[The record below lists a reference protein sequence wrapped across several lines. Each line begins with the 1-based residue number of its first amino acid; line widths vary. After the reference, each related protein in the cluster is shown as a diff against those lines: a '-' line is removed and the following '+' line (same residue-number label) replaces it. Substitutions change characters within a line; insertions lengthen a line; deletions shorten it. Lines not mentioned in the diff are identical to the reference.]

1 MYYSNQY
8 TDPTG
13 SVEVDRALGKSYDVV
28 KAVYN
33 QLGFI
38 ETYAKSYTELE
49 KYDAT
54 LKLLNAELASYSAE
68 NATGVFIGH
77 DQGRVGVKP
86 DRLTFTGENFL
97 SALTRNWDNLHLV
110 ADNITAVNNLANH
123 LNNIKALSYIIKEI
137 INLNN
142 NYSSIKTVEQDLDKL
157 KELLLHIPNILIL
170 YSHLDAL
177 LDIAAKIKDVDE
189 LQDNIQ
195 IISNVN
201 NYLHTLSALNSNIA
215 IYDKANL
222 NLKTYL
228 EILEFRFEIT
238 NLSNNI
244 TVIQKANELVE
255 KQNILVDT
263 VESLAEA
270 KAELLEVHASLN
282 SITVVQQNLDLISA
296 VSANTDIYNEL
307 YASLADIRKL
317 LAEKEDLLTTIDN
330 SNKKIDESNTNIS
343 NVTKA
348 INQATSYIDTFQK
361 NLPSVAIITG
371 KDNRTNTLLDSIR
384 KPEGADTFIK
394 EWTAPANGWFV
405 IYFYGEA
412 PLVPYTTTNPVTG
425 SIDIITNLEPKIQE
439 TITVN
444 NVPLTLKVKKLC
456 SSWDESIQIY
466 VVKDTVFNF
475 TANNLKSIYGKV
487 QFIKEGTN

>member
-1 MYYSNQY
+1 M
-8 TDPTG
+8 
-13 SVEVDRALGKSYDVV
+13 
-28 KAVYN
+28 
-33 QLGFI
+33 
-38 ETYAKSYTELE
+38 
-49 KYDAT
+49 
-54 LKLLNAELASYSAE
+54 LLY
-68 NATGVFIGH
+68 
-77 DQGRVGVKP
+77 
-86 DRLTFTGENFL
+86 
-97 SALTRNWDNLHLV
+97 
-110 ADNITAVNNLANH
+110 
-123 LNNIKALSYIIKEI
+123 
-137 INLNN
+137 
-142 NYSSIKTVEQDLDKL
+142 
-157 KELLLHIPNILIL
+157 IPNILIL

-201 NYLHTLSALNSNIA
+201 NYLHTLSSLNSNLP

-244 TVIQKANELVE
+244 TIIQKANELVE
-255 KQNILVDT
+255 KQTVLVET
-263 VESLAEA
+263 VESLAES
-270 KAELLEVHASLN
+270 KTELLEVHASLN
-282 SITVVQQNLDLISA
+282 SITVVQQNIDLISA
-296 VSANTDIYNEL
+296 VVANVDIYNEL
-307 YASLADIRKL
+307 YASLTDIRKIL
-317 LAEKEDLLTTIDN
+317 TEKEELLTTIDN

-343 NVTKA
+343 N
-348 INQATSYIDTFQK
+348 INQTIIQATSYIDTFQK

-371 KDNRTNTLLDSIR
+371 KDNRTNVLLDSIK
-384 KPEGADTFIK
+384 KPEGAETFIK

-412 PLVPYTTTNPVTG
+412 PLVPYTSNNPVTG
-425 SIDIITNLEPKIQE
+425 SIDVDANLEPKIQE

-444 NVPLTLKVKKLC
+444 NVPLTLKVKKPC

>member
-8 TDPTG
+8 NDPTG

-38 ETYAKSYTELE
+38 ETYAESYTELE

-54 LKLLNAELASYSAE
+54 LKLLNTELASYSAE

-77 DQGRVGVKP
+77 DQGRVGVESDK
-86 DRLTFTGENFL
+86 LTFTGENFL
-97 SALTRNWDNLHLV
+97 SALTRSWDNLHLV

-123 LNNIKALSYIIKEI
+123 LNNVKALSYVIKEI
-137 INLNN
+137 TNLSDNC
-142 NYSSIKTVEQDLDKL
+142 SAIKDIDQNMDKL
-157 KELLLHIPNILIL
+157 KELLLYVPNVLIL

-177 LDIAAKIKDVDE
+177 LDIASKIKDVDE

-201 NYLHTLSALNSNIA
+201 NYLHTLSSLNSNLP

-228 EILEFRFEIT
+228 EILEFRFEIV

-255 KQNILVDT
+255 KQTVLVET
-263 VESLAEA
+263 VESLAES
-270 KAELLEVHASLN
+270 KTELLEVHASLN

-296 VSANTDIYNEL
+296 VAANADIYNEL
-307 YASLADIRKL
+307 YASLTDIRKI
-317 LAEKEDLLTTIDN
+317 LADKEELLTTIDN

-343 NVTKA
+343 NMNET
-348 INQATSYIDTFQK
+348 INHATSYIDTFQK

-371 KDNRTNTLLDSIR
+371 KDNRTNTLLDSIK
-384 KPEGADTFIK
+384 KPEGAETFIK

-412 PLVPYTTTNPVTG
+412 PLVPYTSTDPVTG
-425 SIDIITNLEPKIQE
+425 STDVDANLESKIQE

-444 NVPLTLKVKKLC
+444 NVPLTLKIKKPC

-466 VVKDTVFNF
+466 VVKDTIFNF

-487 QFIKEGTN
+487 QFVKEGTN

>member
-8 TDPTG
+8 NDPTG

-38 ETYAKSYTELE
+38 ETYAESYTELE

-54 LKLLNAELASYSAE
+54 LKLLNTELASYSAE
-68 NATGVFIGH
+68 NTTGVFIGH
-77 DQGRVGVKP
+77 NQGRVGVEP

-97 SALTRNWDNLHLV
+97 SALTRSWDNLHLV
-110 ADNITAVNNLANH
+110 ADNITAVTDLANH
-123 LNNIKALSYIIKEI
+123 LNNVKALSYIIKEI
-137 INLNN
+137 TNLSNN
-142 NYSSIKTVEQDLDKL
+142 CSSIKTVEQNIDKL
-157 KELLLHIPNILIL
+157 KELLLYVPNVLIL

-177 LDIAAKIKDVDE
+177 LDIADKIKDVDE

-201 NYLHTLSALNSNIA
+201 NYLHTLSSLNSNLP

-244 TVIQKANELVE
+244 TIIQKANELVE
-255 KQNILVDT
+255 KQTVLVET
-263 VESLAEA
+263 VESLAES
-270 KAELLEVHASLN
+270 KTELLEVHASLN
-282 SITVVQQNLDLISA
+282 AITVVQQNLDLISA
-296 VSANTDIYNEL
+296 VAANADIYNEL
-307 YASLADIRKL
+307 YASLADIRKI
-317 LAEKEDLLTTIDN
+317 LADKEELLTTIDN

-343 NVTKA
+343 N
-348 INQATSYIDTFQK
+348 INETINHATSYIDTFQK

-384 KPEGADTFIK
+384 KPEGAETFIK
-394 EWTAPANGWFV
+394 EWIAPANGWFV

-412 PLVPYTTTNPVTG
+412 PLVPYTSTNPVTG
-425 SIDIITNLEPKIQE
+425 STDVDANLEPKIQE

-444 NVPLTLKVKKLC
+444 NVPLTLKVKKPC

-487 QFIKEGTN
+487 QFVKEGTN

>member
-8 TDPTG
+8 NDPTG

-38 ETYAKSYTELE
+38 ETYAESYTELE

-54 LKLLNAELASYSAE
+54 LKLLNNELASYSAE
-68 NATGVFIGH
+68 NTTGVFIGH
-77 DQGRVGVKP
+77 DQGRVGVEP

-97 SALTRNWDNLHLV
+97 SALTRSWDNLHLV
-110 ADNITAVNNLANH
+110 ADNITAVTDLANH
-123 LNNIKALSYIIKEI
+123 LNNVKALSYIIKEI
-137 INLNN
+137 TNLSDNC
-142 NYSSIKTVEQDLDKL
+142 SSIKTVEQNIDKL
-157 KELLLHIPNILIL
+157 KELLLYVPNVLIL

-177 LDIAAKIKDVDE
+177 LDIADKIKDVDE

-201 NYLHTLSALNSNIA
+201 NYLHTISSLNNNLP

-244 TVIQKANELVE
+244 TIIQKANELVE
-255 KQNILVDT
+255 KQTVLVET
-263 VESLAEA
+263 VESLAES
-270 KAELLEVHASLN
+270 KTELLEVHASLN

-296 VSANTDIYNEL
+296 VAANADIYNEL
-307 YASLADIRKL
+307 YASISDIHKIISEKETL
-317 LAEKEDLLTTIDN
+317 LATVDSIHQKIED
-330 SNKKIDESNTNIS
+330 SNTNIAG
-343 NVTKA
+343 VTEV
-348 INQATSYIDTFQK
+348 INQATAYIDTFQR
-361 NLPSVAIITG
+361 NLPSVAILTG
-371 KDNRTNTLLDSIR
+371 KDNRTVTLLDSFS
-384 KPEGADTFIK
+384 KPEGAETFIR
-394 EWTAPANGWFV
+394 EWSAPANGWFV

-412 PLVPYTTTNPVTG
+412 PLVPYTSTNPVTG
-425 SIDIITNLEPKIQE
+425 SIDVDANLEPKMQE

-444 NVPLTLKVKKLC
+444 NVPLTLKVKKPC

-487 QFIKEGTN
+487 QFVKEGTN